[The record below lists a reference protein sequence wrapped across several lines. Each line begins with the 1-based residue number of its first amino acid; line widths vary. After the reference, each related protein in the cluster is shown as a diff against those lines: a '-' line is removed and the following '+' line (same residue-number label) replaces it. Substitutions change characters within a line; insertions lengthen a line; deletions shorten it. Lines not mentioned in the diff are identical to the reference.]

1 MLSIQKNES
10 DINIYKKLIYKIFC
24 INFLI
29 IILRI
34 IHFLGYFCFFIS
46 GIVILIHEKNN
57 IVQCTYPYYI
67 WSLIIII
74 LFFIPIL
81 IIAQKKVYTFII
93 YSKKLFIS
101 SIFTSIL
108 FGIGYEKVILSTN
121 NCEINGI
128 ENIVKWSYLSII
140 YCGIL
145 SFSYLLSSLGFY
157 KLSK

>member
-1 MLSIQKNES
+1 MSSIQINNNIDS
-10 DINIYKKLIYKIFC
+10 DINTYKKLIYKILC

-57 IVQCTYPYYI
+57 ITQCTYPYYT

-74 LFFIPIL
+74 LFFIS
-81 IIAQKKVYTFII
+81 IIIVSQKKVYTYII
-93 YSKKLFIS
+93 YSKKLFMS
-101 SIFTSIL
+101 ALLTSTL
-108 FGIGYEKVILSTN
+108 TGIGYYKVLLSTN
-121 NCEINGI
+121 KCEKIGI
-128 ENIVKWSYLSII
+128 ENIIKWTYLSII

-145 SFSYLLSSLGFY
+145 SFSYLLSSL
-157 KLSK
+157 